1 MNIFDQTENMLDL
14 YLYAVGRTSIPMS
27 WHKWTCLSMVAASL
41 SDRVGIRWFH
51 HKALAPNLYVM
62 LIGPSGVGKGVAIDF
77 GMQFKH
83 SRMNIL
89 YGQATDKAIFDRMA
103 SAADPGEVSNA
114 KIFVVQDELAQ
125 AVGHASVA
133 NQYVKSMTA
142 WYSTTS
148 GEIEENTR
156 AHGRKVIEDAVCVN
170 WLAGTTVEWL
180 QDAMDYKSMMSGGFG
195 RICTIPGT
203 YNYENRVYRPEP
215 VFDYKDVV
223 EYLQARFEELTYLEG
238 EFEMLPAAAEIN
250 EQWFL
255 ARQKPIGGMEPFW
268 MREPALCLKLAM
280 VVSACDSMDRIIRV
294 QHITQAQDLIDEVK
308 SYMPRVIEQSA
319 KGGLVTMQDRAM
331 DLIGKAKNGVTR
343 SQLTRFLSRWGL
355 KASEVSQVVEDL
367 MEQERITA
375 TKRANKT
382 IYKATIAMP
391 IAWELVG
398 DQLA

>member
-1 MNIFDQTENMLDL
+1 MYIFDQTENILEL
-14 YLYAVGRTSIPMS
+14 YLYAVGRTTIPVS
-27 WHKWTCLSMVAASL
+27 WHKWTCLSMIAASL

-51 HKALAPNLYVM
+51 HKPLAPNLYVM

-83 SRMNIL
+83 SRMNVL

-103 SAADPGEVSNA
+103 SPAEPGEISNS

-125 AVGHASVA
+125 AVGHASIA
-133 NQYVKSMTA
+133 NQYVKAMTA

-156 AHGRKVIEDAVCVN
+156 AHGRKVIEDAICVN

-195 RICTIPGT
+195 RICTIPGV

-215 VFDYKDVV
+215 VNDYKTVV
-223 EYLQARFEELTYLEG
+223 DYLKARFEELTYLEG

-250 EQWFL
+250 EQWFM
-255 ARQKPIGGMEPFW
+255 ARKRPIGGMEPFW

-280 VVSACDSMDRIIRV
+280 IVSVCDSLDRIIRV
-294 QHITQAQDLIDEVK
+294 QHITQAQDLIEEIR
-308 SYMPRVIEQSA
+308 SYMPNVIEQSA
-319 KGGLVTMQDRAM
+319 KGGLVTVQDRAI
-331 DLIGKAKNGVTR
+331 DLIGKARNGVTR

-355 KASEVSQVVEDL
+355 KASEVSQVVESL
-367 MEQERITA
+367 VEQERITVS
-375 TKRANKT
+375 KRSNKT
-382 IYKATIAMP
+382 IYKATIVPP
-391 IAWELVG
+391 IAWEQIT
-398 DQLA
+398 D